1 MFMDQTLLTKPI
13 LRLDKVS
20 YQYRNNY
27 QSVDA
32 VKDASADFFEGKLY
46 AIIGKSGSGKS
57 TLLSVMAGLALPT
70 KGQVIYRGIP
80 TDEVNLD
87 KYRRENVTVVY
98 QSFNLFP
105 LMTCLENVC
114 FPLELLGKTP
124 KEASVIAREQI
135 AHVNLPETVYKRF
148 PNMISGGEKQRV
160 AIARALASGAK
171 VILADEPTGNL
182 DVANGEKIVELLWH
196 LAHDENYLVIIVTHD
211 LGITRVADEVLQMSD
226 GYLKPLLLDEIPAI
240 DALEM
245 SKPA

>member
-1 MFMDQTLLTKPI
+1 MDQTLLTKPI

-211 LGITRVADEVLQMSD
+211 LGITKIADEVMQMTD
-226 GYLKPLLLDEIPAI
+226 GYLMPMVLE
-240 DALEM
+240 DAPGL
-245 SKPA
+245 

>member
-1 MFMDQTLLTKPI
+1 MFMDQTLFKEPI

-32 VKDASADFFEGKLY
+32 VKDASANFFEGKLY

-124 KEASVIAREQI
+124 KEASVIAKEQI

>member
-1 MFMDQTLLTKPI
+1 MDQTLFKEPI

-32 VKDASADFFEGKLY
+32 VKDASANFFEGKLY

-124 KEASVIAREQI
+124 KEASVIAKEQI

-211 LGITRVADEVLQMSD
+211 LGITKIADEVMQM
-226 GYLKPLLLDEIPAI
+226 
-240 DALEM
+240 
-245 SKPA
+245 

>member
-1 MFMDQTLLTKPI
+1 MNQPSITEPI
-13 LRLDKVS
+13 FRLDNVS
-20 YQYRNNY
+20 YQYCNNY

-32 VKDASADFFEGKLY
+32 VKGVSVDFHEGKMV

-57 TLLSVMAGLALPT
+57 TLLSLMAGLTLPT
-70 KGQVIYRGIP
+70 DGQVIYRGTP
-80 TDEVNLD
+80 TDKVDLD
-87 KYRRENVTVVY
+87 KYRRQNVAVVY

-114 FPLELLGKTP
+114 FPLELLGKSP
-124 KEASVIAREQI
+124 KEAAVIAREQI

-171 VILADEPTGNL
+171 IILADEPTGNL

-196 LAHDENYLVIIVTHD
+196 LAHDDNYLVIIVTHD
-211 LGITRVADEVLQMSD
+211 LGITKLADEVMQMTD
-226 GYLKPLLLDEIPAI
+226 GYLKPLIREEFPAI
-240 DALEM
+240 DALEL
-245 SKPA
+245 SERA

>member
-1 MFMDQTLLTKPI
+1 MFMDQTLFKEPI

-124 KEASVIAREQI
+124 KEASVIAKEQI

-211 LGITRVADEVLQMSD
+211 LGITKIADEVMQMTD
-226 GYLKPLLLDEIPAI
+226 GYLMPMVLE
-240 DALEM
+240 DAPGL
-245 SKPA
+245 

>member
-1 MFMDQTLLTKPI
+1 MDQTLFTEPI

-124 KEASVIAREQI
+124 KEASVIAKEQI

-211 LGITRVADEVLQMSD
+211 LGITKIADEVMQMTD
-226 GYLKPLLLDEIPAI
+226 GYLMPMVLE
-240 DALEM
+240 DA
-245 SKPA
+245 PGF

>member
-1 MFMDQTLLTKPI
+1 MDPLSPEPI
-13 LRLDKVS
+13 LKLDNVS
-20 YQYRNNY
+20 YQYSNNY

-32 VKDASADFFEGKLY
+32 VKEVSVDFHEGKMY

-57 TLLSVMAGLALPT
+57 TLLSLMAGLALPT
-70 KGQVIYRGIP
+70 GGQVIYRGTP
-80 TDEVNLD
+80 TDAVNLD
-87 KYRRENVTVVY
+87 AYRRENVTVVY

-124 KEASVIAREQI
+124 KEAAVIAKEQI
-135 AHVNLPETVYKRF
+135 AHVNLPVTVYRRF

-196 LAHDENYLVIIVTHD
+196 LAHDDNYLVIVVTHD
-211 LGITRVADEVLQMSD
+211 LGINKMADDVMQMTD
-226 GYLKPLLLDEIPAI
+226 GYLKPLLRDEFPAI

-245 SKPA
+245 GRHA

>member
-1 MFMDQTLLTKPI
+1 VFMDQTLIKEPI

-70 KGQVIYRGIP
+70 EGQVIYRGIP

-124 KEASVIAREQI
+124 KEASVIAKEQI

-211 LGITRVADEVLQMSD
+211 LGITKIADEVMQMTD
-226 GYLKPLLLDEIPAI
+226 GYLMPMVLE
-240 DALEM
+240 DAPGL
-245 SKPA
+245 

>member
-124 KEASVIAREQI
+124 KEASVIAKEQI
-135 AHVNLPETVYKRF
+135 AHVNLPETIYKRF

-211 LGITRVADEVLQMSD
+211 LGITKIADEVMQMTD
-226 GYLKPLLLDEIPAI
+226 GYLMPM
-240 DALEM
+240 ALEDA
-245 SKPA
+245 PGL

>member
-1 MFMDQTLLTKPI
+1 MDQTLIKEPI

-70 KGQVIYRGIP
+70 EGQVIYRGIP

-124 KEASVIAREQI
+124 KEASVIAKEQI

-211 LGITRVADEVLQMSD
+211 LGITKIADEVMQMTD
-226 GYLKPLLLDEIPAI
+226 GYLMPMVLE
-240 DALEM
+240 DAPGL
-245 SKPA
+245 

>member
-1 MFMDQTLLTKPI
+1 MDQTLLTKPI

-124 KEASVIAREQI
+124 KEASVIAKEQI

>member
-124 KEASVIAREQI
+124 KEASVIAKEQI
-135 AHVNLPETVYKRF
+135 AHVNLPETIYKRF

-211 LGITRVADEVLQMSD
+211 LGITKIADEVMQMTD
-226 GYLKPLLLDEIPAI
+226 GYLKPLLLDELPAI

-245 SKPA
+245 GEQA

>member
-1 MFMDQTLLTKPI
+1 MDQTLLTKPI

-211 LGITRVADEVLQMSD
+211 LGITKIADEVMQMSD

-240 DALEM
+240 DALEL
-245 SKPA
+245 SRQA

>member
-1 MFMDQTLLTKPI
+1 MDQTLFKEPI

-114 FPLELLGKTP
+114 SPLELLGKTP
-124 KEASVIAREQI
+124 KEASVIAKEQI

-211 LGITRVADEVLQMSD
+211 LGITKIADEVMQMTD
-226 GYLKPLLLDEIPAI
+226 GYLMPMVLE
-240 DALEM
+240 DAPGL
-245 SKPA
+245 

>member
-1 MFMDQTLLTKPI
+1 MDQTLFKEPI

-124 KEASVIAREQI
+124 KEASVIAKEQI

-211 LGITRVADEVLQMSD
+211 LGITKIADEVMQLTD
-226 GYLKPLLLDEIPAI
+226 GYLMPMVLE
-240 DALEM
+240 DAPGL
-245 SKPA
+245 

>member
-1 MFMDQTLLTKPI
+1 MDQMSLPEPI
-13 LRLDKVS
+13 LKLDNVS
-20 YQYRNNY
+20 YQYSNNY

-32 VKDASADFFEGKLY
+32 VKEVSTDFFEGKLY

-57 TLLSVMAGLALPT
+57 TLLSLMAGLTLPT
-70 KGQVIYRGIP
+70 EGQVIYRGTP

-87 KYRRENVTVVY
+87 KYRRQNVTVVY

-124 KEASVIAREQI
+124 KEAAVVAREQI
-135 AHVNLPETVYKRF
+135 AHVNLPESVYKRF
-148 PNMISGGEKQRV
+148 PSMISGGEKQRV

-182 DVANGEKIVELLWH
+182 DVANGEKIVDLLWH
-196 LAHDENYLVIIVTHD
+196 LAHDDNYLVIVVTHD
-211 LGITRVADEVLQMSD
+211 LGITRVADEVMQMSD
-226 GYLKPLLLDEIPAI
+226 GYLKPLVLDEIPAI

-245 SKPA
+245 GEQA

>member
-1 MFMDQTLLTKPI
+1 MDQTLFKEPI

-32 VKDASADFFEGKLY
+32 VKDASAEFFEGKLY

-70 KGQVIYRGIP
+70 KGQVVYRGIP

-124 KEASVIAREQI
+124 KEASVIAKEQI

-211 LGITRVADEVLQMSD
+211 LGITKIADEVMQMTD
-226 GYLKPLLLDEIPAI
+226 GYLMPMVLE
-240 DALEM
+240 DAPGL
-245 SKPA
+245 